1 MGDFLTF
8 DWKRQTQGWG
18 ICLKYG
24 NLPRVRI
31 LKLLMAVLMERLF
44 MLFICCF
51 CAMACSMKTVLVSV
65 GDNTRVVSFGRSS
78 ASTVD
83 SEALAPAIQA
93 AFNDL
98 LLPGQTFFCK

>member
-1 MGDFLTF
+1 
-8 DWKRQTQGWG
+8 
-18 ICLKYG
+18 
-24 NLPRVRI
+24 
-31 LKLLMAVLMERLF
+31 

-65 GDNTRVVSFGRSS
+65 GDNTQVVSFGRSS
-78 ASTVD
+78 ASTAD

-98 LLPGQTFFCK
+98 LLPGQTFFLQMKCEEWGGVFVDLLEKEVPDKYGVISG